1 MEDVVDLTTIADC
14 IMLLSRVEKIEKT
27 DQSYVLKAALESDDW
42 GLLVKDQHRKNVK
55 NQTRNS
61 SYNPVCRSGLLVFF
75 PVAQ

>member
-1 MEDVVDLTTIADC
+1 MEDVVDLTTIAHC
-14 IMLLSRVEKIEKT
+14 IMLLSRVEKIEWE
-27 DQSYVLKAALESDDW
+27 DHSYVSKAALESEDW
-42 GLLVKDQHRKNVK
+42 GATSERSTQKNVK